1 MCGLFGV
8 ARTAANKNSVE
19 SAQRSAIIL
28 KALGINSEERG
39 THSSGL
45 AFIDSNISY
54 SQREADANLAKSKE
68 ISFNNTYIYKNS
80 VRFSK
85 LELPSSAS
93 EKMLNSNILLGHTRY
108 ATQGSASV
116 LSNASPL
123 IAGDLIGTH
132 NGDVSKSSIP
142 LSNEIKK
149 NAKGQTDSE
158 LLYLALNS
166 VKDSRK
172 EMTAVLRKAIGRLA
186 LVFVDR
192 ANPTKLYIARGALS
206 PISYAWTQ
214 DGDFAYASNPDWF
227 RRIEKETKGAIRFDN
242 ITLLPEG
249 RLITID
255 TTTATI
261 VDTRKFTPS
270 CRDSDLY
277 LLRTS
282 VYKKFIISDRDAF
295 EGISRRK
302 IYATTIKK
310 EWAEPVVVKG
320 YEEEVIDADLYYDD
334 PSLPP
339 PLFSMGEETVEL
351 ESPELDLDNIE
362 KLCYAMDDFDEKTYT
377 SMISAETE
385 EDALKVYKK
394 LYRDISKLYEKGLT
408 RRGFKLEDVL
418 NPNYL

>member
-8 ARTAANKNSVE
+8 ARTTSNKNSIE
-19 SAQRSAIIL
+19 SAQRSAIIV

-45 AFIDSNISY
+45 AFVDSNISFL
-54 SQREADANLAKSKE
+54 QRAADANLAKSKE
-68 ISFNNTYIYKNS
+68 ISFNNTYIYKDS
-80 VRFSK
+80 VKFSK

-93 EKMLNSNILLGHTRY
+93 EKMLNANIILGHTRY
-108 ATQGSASV
+108 ATQGSAAV

-132 NGDVSKSSIP
+132 NGDILKSSIN
-142 LSNEIKK
+142 LSAEAKK
-149 NAKGQTDSE
+149 TANGQTDSE
-158 LLYLALNS
+158 LLYIAINA

-172 EMTAVLRKAIGRLA
+172 EMTAILRKAIGRLA

-192 ANPTKLYIARGALS
+192 ENPTKLYLVRGALS

-214 DGDFAYASNPDWF
+214 DGDFVYASNPDWF
-227 RRIEKETKGAIRFDN
+227 RRIEKETKGAIRFEN

-249 RLITID
+249 RLITVD
-255 TTTATI
+255 TTTGVI
-261 VDTRKFTPS
+261 VDVRKFTPG

-295 EGISRRK
+295 ESISRRK
-302 IYATTIKK
+302 VYATTIKK

-320 YEEEVIDADLYYDD
+320 YEEEIVDADLYYDD

-339 PLFSMGEETVEL
+339 PLFSMAEESEI
-351 ESPELDLDNIE
+351 EAPELDLDNIE
-362 KLCYAMDDFDEKTYT
+362 KLCYAMDDFDEKAYT
-377 SMISAETE
+377 RMISAETE
-385 EDALKVYKK
+385 EDALKVYKR
-394 LYRDISKLYEKGLT
+394 LYRDVAKLYEKGLT
-408 RRGFKLEDVL
+408 RNGFKLEEVL
-418 NPNYL
+418 NPNYI

>member
-8 ARTAANKNSVE
+8 ARIAANRDSIE

-39 THSSGL
+39 THSSGV

-54 SQREADANLAKSKE
+54 IERVADANLVKSKE
-68 ISFNNTYIYKNS
+68 ISFNNTYIYKDS
-80 VRFSK
+80 VKFSK
-85 LELPSSAS
+85 LELPSAAS
-93 EKMLNSNILLGHTRY
+93 EKMLNANIILGHTRY
-108 ATQGSASV
+108 ATQGSATV

-132 NGDVSKSSIP
+132 NGDVLKSSINLP
-142 LSNEIKK
+142 AEVKK
-149 NAKGQTDSE
+149 TANGQTDSE
-158 LLYLALNS
+158 LLYIALNS
-166 VKDSRK
+166 VKNSRK

-192 ANPTKLYIARGALS
+192 ENPNKLYIVRGALS

-214 DGDFAYASNPDWF
+214 DGDFVYASNPDWF
-227 RRIEKETKGAIRFDN
+227 RRIQKETKGAIQFDN

-249 RLITID
+249 RLITVD
-255 TTTATI
+255 TTTGTI
-261 VDTRKFTPS
+261 VDTRKFTPG

-320 YEEEVIDADLYYDD
+320 YEEEIIDADLYYDD

-339 PLFSMGEETVEL
+339 PLFSMEGESEIEA
-351 ESPELDLDNIE
+351 PELDLDNIE
-362 KLCYAMDDFDEKTYT
+362 KLCYAMDDFDEKAYT
-377 SMISAETE
+377 RMISAETE
-385 EDALKVYKK
+385 EDALKVYKR
-394 LYRDISKLYEKGLT
+394 LYRDVAKLYEKGLT
-408 RRGFKLEDVL
+408 RSGFKLEEVL
-418 NPNYL
+418 NPNFI